1 MKLSKIIKL
10 LEEKFPLKNAEEWDN
25 VGLLVGD
32 RKQEIK
38 RVQMSLDITDEVIE
52 KAIGEKVDLIIS
64 HHPFIFRANK
74 KINSDS
80 LVGRK
85 ILKLISNNISV
96 YTLHTNL
103 DASLGGINDLLA
115 EKLKLA
121 DGKIIDCK
129 IDGEEISGI
138 GRFFKMDRKISLIEF
153 IDNLKFLLSL
163 ENIIVSGKNIND
175 REISKVAVVNGSGSS
190 YWRQAK
196 TMGAEVLITG
206 DLKYH
211 EALDAKEEGMVII
224 DIGHY
229 ESERFFYEI
238 LIKELKNTE
247 ELKINIYNDEE
258 VLKIY

>member
-10 LEEKFPLKNAEEWDN
+10 LEEKFPVKNAEDWDN
-25 VGLLVGD
+25 IGLLVGN
-32 RKQEIK
+32 RKKEIK
-38 RVQMSLDITDEVIE
+38 KIQISLDITEKVIE
-52 KAIGEKVDLIIS
+52 KAIEEKVDLIIS
-64 HHPFIFRANK
+64 HHPFIFGSIK
-74 KINSDS
+74 KINTDS

-85 ILKLISNNISV
+85 ILELISNDICV

-103 DASLGGINDLLA
+103 DASLGGLNDLLA

-121 DGKIIDCK
+121 QGKIIDVK

-138 GRFFKMDRKISLIEF
+138 GRYFRIDKKIKLTEF
-153 IDNLKFLLSL
+153 IENLKFLLSL
-163 ENIIVSGKNIND
+163 ENIIISGKNIETK
-175 REISKVAVVNGSGSS
+175 EISKIAIVNGSGGS

-196 TMGAEVLITG
+196 SMGAELLITG

-211 EALDAKEEGMVII
+211 DALDAKEEGIVII

-238 LIKELKNTE
+238 LIKELKNIE
-247 ELKINIYNDEE
+247 ELQIRIYNDEK

>member
-1 MKLSKIIKL
+1 MRLSKIIKL
-10 LEEKFPLKNAEEWDN
+10 LEEKFPVKNAEEWDN

-38 RVQMSLDITDEVIE
+38 KLQISLDITEKVIE
-52 KAIGEKVDLIIS
+52 KAIEEKVDLIIS
-64 HHPFIFRANK
+64 HHPFIFGSIK
-74 KINSDS
+74 KINTDS

-103 DASLGGINDLLA
+103 DASLGGLNDLLA
-115 EKLKLA
+115 EKLKLT
-121 DGKIIDCK
+121 DGKIIDSK

-138 GRFFKMDRKISLIEF
+138 GRYFRMESKIKLTKFIE
-153 IDNLKFLLSL
+153 NLKFLLSL
-163 ENIIVSGKNIND
+163 ENVIVSGKAVETK
-175 REISKVAVVNGSGSS
+175 EISKIAIVNGSGSN
-190 YWRQAK
+190 YWRKAK
-196 TMGAEVLITG
+196 SMGAEVLITG

-238 LIKELKNTE
+238 LAKELKGIE
-247 ELKINIYNDEE
+247 QLKINIYNDEE